1 METWQP
7 ATAIF
12 FIYVAA
18 VAAWQ
23 PGLTRG
29 RRALAFAGAAAGIG
43 AAAGTVAVPQPVFN
57 DWIVP
62 PLVLLVAYWTTG
74 LLYVSPMPRVEAALM
89 GVDRAL
95 AIRQLAGASP
105 RVLAEL
111 LECAY
116 LAVYPVVPMALAI
129 QLTAAGAR
137 DAQAFWTVILVTDYI
152 CFGMLPWIQTRPPR
166 LLEEGEPWH
175 ARVRTLNL
183 RLLGHTSIKVN
194 TFPSGHAAEALAA
207 ALLVAGAP
215 AAVFAAMLLVA
226 LAISAGAALGRYHY
240 AADVFAGWIVAVVV
254 WGAVM

>member
-1 METWQP
+1 MATWQP

-12 FIYVAA
+12 FVYIAA

-29 RRALAFAGAAAGIG
+29 KRALALAGAAVG
-43 AAAGTVAVPQPVFN
+43 AAAAMGTMAVPQPVLD

-62 PLVLLVAYWTTG
+62 PLVLLVAYWTSG

-89 GVDRAL
+89 RADRAL
-95 AIRQLAGASP
+95 AIREVAAASP
-105 RVLAEL
+105 RMLAEL

-116 LAVYPVVPMALAI
+116 LAVYPVVPLALAI
-129 QLTAAGAR
+129 HLTTAGAP
-137 DAQAFWTVILVTDYI
+137 DARRFWTVILVTDYI

-166 LLEEGEPWH
+166 LLEKGQPWH
-175 ARVRTLNL
+175 ARVRACNL

-207 ALLVAGAP
+207 ALLVATAP

-240 AADVFAGWIVAVVV
+240 AADVFAGWIVAAAV
-254 WGAVM
+254 WGLVM